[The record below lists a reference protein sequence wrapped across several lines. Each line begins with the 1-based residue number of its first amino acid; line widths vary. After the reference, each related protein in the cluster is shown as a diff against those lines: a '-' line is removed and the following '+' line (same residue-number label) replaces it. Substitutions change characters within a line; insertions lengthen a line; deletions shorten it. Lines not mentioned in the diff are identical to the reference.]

1 MANKNFRESGMY
13 IVRDKKTKEITG
25 IDFVSDL
32 KTAEGGQY
40 HEFHSKEDLGDY
52 FTILLEEIKEEHAA
66 NEKERYHT
74 GIYLDAGE
82 YEGEWFADNNTPDM
96 FVNLVEEEETA
107 EAFISS
113 LEEHEQRRLRLKMD
127 EPSLSYT
134 KIAAIEGVNESSIRR
149 CFARIAEKYKNF
161 FSTLMPN

>member
-1 MANKNFRESGMY
+1 MVKINYQFADGH
-13 IVRDKKTKEITG
+13 T
-25 IDFVSDL
+25 
-32 KTAEGGQY
+32 
-40 HEFHSKEDLGDY
+40 
-52 FTILLEEIKEEHAA
+52 EEIEVTEEVAEFIVASNKEEHAL
-66 NEKERYHT
+66 EERERYHT
-74 GIYLDAGE
+74 GIYLDASE
-82 YEGEWFADNNTPDM
+82 YEGEWFADNDTPEY
-96 FVNLVEEEETA
+96 FYNLLEEEERV

-161 FSTLMPN
+161 FPTLMPN